1 MVDFINEVEEELRK
15 DEYNRLLRRYGPF
28 ILAIIVAIV
37 AGAGFLEY
45 RKYTQDQSARATSAS
60 YVDASDKAAAGD
72 VDQSITEFMA
82 IAEKAPA
89 GYAGLSLVRAAT
101 LKLESGDSAEAVRL
115 LDRAASTFETQR
127 HAQLAEIKAA
137 YILANEG
144 AYSDV
149 INRIGPLMEKDAPYE
164 FLARELMGFAALKSG
179 DETLAREQFGY
190 LESIPGVPAP
200 IKERAKQNLSLMRTA
215 SAAASILAP
224 EPATPNESVPA
235 TETPASETP
244 ASETPNEN

>member
-28 ILAIIVAIV
+28 ILAVIVAIV
-37 AGAGFLEY
+37 AGTGFLEY
-45 RKYTQDQSARATSAS
+45 QKYTKDKSARATSAS
-60 YVDASDKAAAGD
+60 YVAASDKAAAGN
-72 VDQSITEFMA
+72 VDASISDFMA
-82 IAEKAPA
+82 IADKAPA

-101 LKLESGDSAEAVRL
+101 LKLEAGNSAEAVGL
-115 LDRAASTFETQR
+115 LDRAASTFEAPR
-127 HAQLAEIKAA
+127 HAHLAQIKAA
-137 YILANEG
+137 YILANDG

-149 INRIGPLMEKDAPYE
+149 INRIGPLIEKDAPYE

-190 LESIPGVPAP
+190 LESIPGVPAT

-215 SAAASILAP
+215 AASVAIEAP
-224 EPATPNESVPA
+224 
-235 TETPASETP
+235 TPAMPDTTVNDTPVNDTPVNET
-244 ASETPNEN
+244 ETPNEN